1 MCNGSISSEQS
12 LWNNIGT
19 GCCFLGITYSIGLLL
34 DAVHRCLIEPL
45 LIVNASLNIVLIIM
59 KKSYKNMIIHILIA
73 FPLFFP
79 YAPDITIIILN
90 SFRNIIQ
97 QSFGI
102 FPSEARICN

>member
-1 MCNGSISSEQS
+1 
-12 LWNNIGT
+12 
-19 GCCFLGITYSIGLLL
+19 
-34 DAVHRCLIEPL
+34 
-45 LIVNASLNIVLIIM
+45 
-59 KKSYKNMIIHILIA
+59 MIIHILIA

-102 FPSEARICN
+102 FPSEAGIGDGFAVNMICTANFLVAFNNVAFNHDTLDKLADVIGVLTAA